1 MLIRTPAIRC
11 GACALRAYSGQH
23 PGRRSGPRNRL
34 LCRSAPVCPRYTGIG
49 PARLTGAC
57 RASPDGRF
65 SAVLLQPDGGLVL
78 FVPTAGAGCRIG
90 PRDPIETA
98 TEAVTECASPAARWK
113 TGTVPWQATLRAG
126 LDARR
131 ADSTGGR
138 ACRCARHARTWPS
151 ALATQRHNDQFGTL
165 WKRSSD
171 GGAADHNGG
180 YLRASPWT
188 AVTRSNHAISHRAVR
203 HGRPWADS
211 ADRRHRADEKTGK
224 PDRLMCCSRRT
235 QR

>member
-180 YLRASPWT
+180 SARGYLRRPSVVGGVAAS
-188 AVTRSNHAISHRAVR
+188 VTGPTYSQ
-203 HGRPWADS
+203 P
-211 ADRRHRADEKTGK
+211 T
-224 PDRLMCCSRRT
+224 
-235 QR
+235 